1 MAEPAHPLTDDWD
14 AGCPLEVTY
23 EEIRAGSERG
33 DVVPLSDVITDI
45 VRYRGH
51 WWIANTHTWLLI
63 TDRTTT
69 AKLDRHAEWA
79 NPKLLQ
85 DP

>member
-1 MAEPAHPLTDDWD
+1 MAEPARPLSENWD

-23 EEIRAGSERG
+23 EEIRAASERG

-45 VRYRGH
+45 VRYRDH
-51 WWIANTHTWLLI
+51 WWIAHTHTWLLI
-63 TDRTTT
+63 TDQATN
-69 AKLDRHAEWA
+69 AKLDRHADWA